1 LVFQIDEQ
9 DQPIVLKKEKQS
21 FFHKIVEVLGD
32 LLEELMS
39 PPAIATVSSFFYF
52 LFFCFV
58 IFVSNFTFTFSIF
71 HNQFFG
77 FLFGAVAWLRNL
89 IIGDNAPFSVIQDTL
104 ELLGYVT

>member
-39 PPAIATVSSFFYF
+39 PPAIATVSSFF
-52 LFFCFV
+52 L
-58 IFVSNFTFTFSIF
+58 
-71 HNQFFG
+71 
-77 FLFGAVAWLRNL
+77 L
-89 IIGDNAPFSVIQDTL
+89 PFSSA
-104 ELLGYVT
+104 LLYLF